1 MNNYGYNNTPTPG
14 QPTGGNYRPVGGPG
28 KGSNPM
34 EAKKEQ
40 AIENIRNAIS
50 ELDFKNYK
58 SAEALLAQA
67 LNILNEIQ

>member
-1 MNNYGYNNTPTPG
+1 MNNYGYNNTPG
-14 QPTGGNYRPVGGPG
+14 HPTGGNYRPTPGSG

-34 EAKKEQ
+34 EVKKEQ